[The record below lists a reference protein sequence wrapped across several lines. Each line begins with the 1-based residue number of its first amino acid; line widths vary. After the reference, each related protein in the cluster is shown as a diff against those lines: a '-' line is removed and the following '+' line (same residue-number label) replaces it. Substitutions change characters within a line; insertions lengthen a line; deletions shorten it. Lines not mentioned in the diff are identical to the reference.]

1 MKYICVEGCIG
12 VGKTTVAIQL
22 ANVINGAYVLLEDF
36 SSHPFLNDFYNDA
49 KYTFETEIS
58 FLLIHYHQLLK
69 VMHEQPQLFVSDYS
83 FDKDKLFADA
93 NILSEKEM
101 EIFMQ
106 LYNYLRDRLERPT
119 VFICLT
125 GTTDLIYNRIL
136 TRNRE
141 AEKRI
146 TYDYIDKI
154 NSHYKDFFS
163 EIRKKYNT
171 IDVDM
176 NVNDFVKNPTLINVL
191 RQQLL
196 EQKII

>member
-12 VGKTTVAIQL
+12 VGKTTVATQL
-22 ANVINGAYVLLEDF
+22 ANALNGAYTLLEDF
-36 SSHPFLNDFYNDA
+36 SHHPFLDDFYNDA
-49 KYTFETEIS
+49 KYTFETEIN

-69 VMHEQPQLFVSDYS
+69 VMHEQPQLLVSDY
-83 FDKDKLFADA
+83 FLDKDKLFADA
-93 NILSEKEM
+93 NILSEKEK

-119 VFICLT
+119 VIICLT

-141 AEKRI
+141 AEKKI
-146 TYDYIDKI
+146 TYDYIEKI

-163 EIRKKYNT
+163 ELIKNYNT

-191 RQQLL
+191 RQQLF